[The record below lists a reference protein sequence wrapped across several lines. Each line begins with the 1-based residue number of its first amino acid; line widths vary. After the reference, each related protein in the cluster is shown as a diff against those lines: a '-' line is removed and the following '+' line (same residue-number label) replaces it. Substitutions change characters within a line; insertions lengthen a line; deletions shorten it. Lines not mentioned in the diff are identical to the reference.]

1 MPLKRVSKFKQE
13 WSLKLKE
20 EYLSWLEP
28 NALLFEPNVQTIFR
42 SRWHVRRVAT
52 RSWSSWNVLEEK
64 KMFLKFEIAKSV
76 LEMFLNFKKYHIFS
90 KKIPYLKRLSKI
102 LTYSTI
108 FINLIEQI
116 NFIYMLKL
124 SPETEC

>member
-1 MPLKRVSKFKQE
+1 MKNFRISRADNGPNGGKPVLFSIFFYLNYLKKKLLNEKLCMKVSIKQGCHTFLKF
-13 WSLKLKE
+13 LKC
-20 EYLSWLEP
+20 SG
-28 NALLFEPNVQTIFR
+28 R
-42 SRWHVRRVAT
+42 
-52 RSWSSWNVLEEK
+52 K

-124 SPETEC
+124 SPETEF